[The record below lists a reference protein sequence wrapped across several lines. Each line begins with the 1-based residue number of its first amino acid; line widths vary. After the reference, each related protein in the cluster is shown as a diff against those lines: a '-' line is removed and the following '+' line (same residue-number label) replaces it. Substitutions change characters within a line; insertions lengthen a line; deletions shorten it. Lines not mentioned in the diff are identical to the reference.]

1 MEGQTTKTSGVK
13 PKKKLKPSTAVVT
26 VEDVAAP
33 VADDEVEEQDVS
45 ATRKPRNDKGK
56 PRMKI
61 KRVKKEKG
69 VRKVKVNGQWK
80 SIENVSCL
88 VVLCILLLS
97 FRWAPKLRQLL
108 MHCLMGGM
116 MTWSIW
122 KVKERDWTLMMM
134 ISKSRFCF

>member
-1 MEGQTTKTSGVK
+1 M
-13 PKKKLKPSTAVVT
+13 VT

-97 FRWAPKLRQLL
+97 FRWAPMLRQLL
-108 MHCLMGGM
+108 MYCLMGGM
-116 MTWSIW
+116 MT
-122 KVKERDWTLMMM
+122 
-134 ISKSRFCF
+134 